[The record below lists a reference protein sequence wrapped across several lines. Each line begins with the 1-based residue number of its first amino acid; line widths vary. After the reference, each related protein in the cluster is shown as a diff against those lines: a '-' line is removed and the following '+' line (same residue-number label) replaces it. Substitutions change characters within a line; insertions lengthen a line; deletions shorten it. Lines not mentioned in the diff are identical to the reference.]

1 MIYTKFETVPMA
13 MLEGL
18 SFRAKYFVGD
28 AYYGKSVDALKRV
41 KELGMVVVVS
51 ERDTMRRK
59 VRVWEWPT
67 GTVKNTVGD
76 RDKVEDFHV
85 ASLYVLARFV
95 IYNLAL
101 LEELLLLRLKLLGCI
116 TPSNSLS
123 FNKMR
128 IFSTAREDLI
138 FKQ

>member
-1 MIYTKFETVPMA
+1 MKWLKGQELRKVRSHVKAVMLVGMVKGKEVVVGVNVGRAYLDENKLLMP

-67 GTVKNTVGD
+67 GTVKNTMGD

-85 ASLYVLARFV
+85 ASLYVLGRFV
-95 IYNLAL
+95 IYNFAL
-101 LEELLLLRLKLLGCI
+101 LE
-116 TPSNSLS
+116 
-123 FNKMR
+123 
-128 IFSTAREDLI
+128 
-138 FKQ
+138 